1 MEEVHAEVEQR
12 ARHRLAVDQEM
23 ALRQMPAAGPHEQ
36 RGGVLAQLVVASVR
50 AVVGDR
56 PLDRVAQVD
65 VALDHVAPRRRI
77 GVLEVGHEA
86 VGAGVERV
94 DRHLALGRAG
104 DLDPPLLHVAGDR
117 RNRPVALAHVLGLGE
132 EVERLAGGQTLTALC
147 TRVEQFDSRVRE
159 LPLQRCHELERVGG
173 QHLLECAVVPGRAL
187 HSFSDR
193 CGGDH
198 LRIGRVPWQI
208 RVGERVEGRD
218 YVSPPRI
225 LSAETT
231 AEETTWSLG
240 EYMTGAEV
248 WKNFGLPGSPPP
260 AIGVYE
266 NQPSP
271 YKDKIGAVWK
281 TCGLLLAVLVL
292 FAVFFE
298 VFASHKYAFYNEY
311 RFDPRSPGEHSFVTE
326 VFDFE
331 GRPDDAEITIHTNL
345 HNNWAYFNVA
355 LINNDTE
362 HAYSFGREVSYYE
375 GRDSDGHWS
384 EGHANDSV
392 VVPSIPPG
400 HYYLRV
406 EPEMDSKATPMAYQI
421 WVRRGVPVG
430 AFFWIAAVLLILPAI
445 VISWRSMKF
454 EGQRWS
460 ESDYAG
466 SSVSVSLGDE

>member
-1 MEEVHAEVEQR
+1 MAIRSFDQAVTVVCESCRSILDAKDPNLQILQMFQAAQKDTPLIPLGTRGKLRGEAYEVIGFQRRTITVEGEQYSWREYLLFNPYKGFRYLTEYNGHWNDIKPLKGLPTEVRRYGKPQYEYLGERYTHFQTAVAETTY
-12 ARHRLAVDQEM
+12 
-23 ALRQMPAAGPHEQ
+23 
-36 RGGVLAQLVVASVR
+36 
-50 AVVGDR
+50 
-56 PLDRVAQVD
+56 
-65 VALDHVAPRRRI
+65 
-77 GVLEVGHEA
+77 
-86 VGAGVERV
+86 
-94 DRHLALGRAG
+94 
-104 DLDPPLLHVAGDR
+104 
-117 RNRPVALAHVLGLGE
+117 VLGE
-132 EVERLAGGQTLTALC
+132 
-147 TRVEQFDSRVRE
+147 F
-159 LPLQRCHELERVGG
+159 
-173 QHLLECAVVPGRAL
+173 
-187 HSFSDR
+187 
-193 CGGDH
+193 
-198 LRIGRVPWQI
+198 PWQI

-240 EYMTGAEV
+240 EYMTGADV

-345 HNNWAYFNVA
+345 HNNWAYFNMA

-362 HAYSFGREVSYYE
+362 HAYNFGREVSYYE

-406 EPEMDSKATPMAYQI
+406 EPEMDSKATPMVYQI

-466 SSVSVSLGDE
+466 SSSG